1 MKSFR
6 KVIATT
12 ALVVVGSMS
21 VATMASAETIVGT
34 GATFPSTFQ
43 AKATVDYSIAT
54 GHSVSYSNPQ
64 GSGAGKTAFFN
75 ATKQDFAGTDSAVKS
90 SEEALDTNSPKL
102 GWVYVPYVSGA
113 ISIAYKLDALNGAAL
128 NLSIPTIA
136 GIFDGTIKNWNDPLI
151 VADMKQAPVWANST
165 KASKYKGASV
175 LWTETSATAST
186 VTVTLTPAALKKA
199 KGKNIEV
206 FVDKAKKSAKSVK
219 VATKGQV
226 AIALTTKAASTYTVK
241 VDGKEVGKF
250 AQQDTT
256 PTLPSTPI
264 TVVVRSGGSGTTN
277 NFIKPLNAFNSK
289 WTVNDSF
296 TTAIPGGVVPTS
308 FQSQATSDAVSNLIA
323 ETNGSIGYTEVS
335 FVTDASR
342 AAKGMRSANVKNVAG
357 KFVAPTSAAT
367 SSMIADSDIDS
378 KGFVTFNYKQT
389 SNTTA
394 YPFVAITYALGR
406 TAASAKALVVA
417 DYLKW
422 ILNTFAPLQAEALGY
437 APLTGAVLTIAK
449 NNAARV
455 GSGS

>member
-6 KVIATT
+6 KIIAST

-34 GATFPSTFQ
+34 GATFPAAFQ

-54 GHSVSYSNPQ
+54 GHSVSYANPT
-64 GSGAGKTAFFN
+64 GSSAGKTAFFG
-75 ATKQDFAGTDSAVKS
+75 ATLQDFAGTDSAVS
-90 SEEALDTNSPKL
+90 SSQSGSTAFP
-102 GWVYVPYVSGA
+102 WVYVPYVSGA
-113 ISIAYKLDALNGAAL
+113 ISIAYRLDALNGAAL

-206 FVDKAKKSAKSVK
+206 FVDEAKKSAKSVK

-277 NFIKPLNAFNSK
+277 NFIKPLNALNSA

-308 FQSQATSDAVSNLIA
+308 FQSQSTSDAVSNLIA
-323 ETNGSIGYTEVS
+323 ETNGAIGYTEVS

-367 SSMIADSDIDS
+367 ASMIENSEIDS

-394 YPFVAITYALGR
+394 YPFVAVTYALAR
-406 TAASAKALVVA
+406 TAQSAKATVVG

-422 ILNTFAPLQAEALGY
+422 ILTQFAPAQAEALGY
-437 APLTGAVLTIAK
+437 APLTGAILTVAK

-455 GSGS
+455 GSGN

>member
-34 GATFPSTFQ
+34 GATFPATFQ

-54 GHSVSYSNPQ
+54 GHSVSYANPQ
-64 GSGAGKTAFFN
+64 GSGSGKTAFFGS
-75 ATKQDFAGTDSAVKS
+75 TLQDFAGTDSAVS
-90 SEEALDTNSPKL
+90 STQSGSTAFN
-102 GWVYVPYVSGA
+102 WVYVPYVSGA
-113 ISIAYKLDALNGAAL
+113 ISIAYRLDSLKGASL

-136 GIFDGTIKNWNDPLI
+136 GIFDGTIKTWNDPLI
-151 VADMKQAPVWANST
+151 LADMKIAPIWVNST
-165 KASKYKGASV
+165 KSSKFKGASA

-199 KGKNIEV
+199 KGKKIEV
-206 FVDKAKKSAKSVK
+206 FVDSAKKSMKSVN
-219 VATKGQV
+219 VATKGQI
-226 AIALTTKAASTYTVK
+226 AIALTTAAATYTVK

-250 AQQDTT
+250 AQQDNT

-264 TVVVRSGGSGTTN
+264 TVVVRSGTSGTTN

-289 WTVNDSF
+289 WTVDDSF
-296 TTAIPGGVVPTS
+296 TKGIPGGVAPTS
-308 FQSQATSDAVSNLIA
+308 FQSLQTSDLVSNLIA
-323 ETNGSIGYTEVS
+323 DTDGSIGYTEVS
-335 FVTDASR
+335 FATDATR

-367 SSMIADSDIDS
+367 SSMIADSAIDS
-378 KGFVTFNYKQT
+378 KGFVTFNFNQT

-394 YPFVAITYALGR
+394 YPFVAITYALAR
-406 TAASAKALVVA
+406 TAASSKATIVA

-422 ILNTFAPLQAEALGY
+422 ILNSFAPLQAEALGY

-455 GSGS
+455 GSGN

>member
-21 VATMASAETIVGT
+21 VATMASAESIVGT
-34 GATFPSTFQ
+34 GATFPATFQ

-54 GHSVSYSNPQ
+54 GHNVSYANPQ
-64 GSGAGKTAFFN
+64 GSSSGRTAFFT
-75 ATKQDFAGTDSAVKS
+75 AGQDFAGTDSAETAGS
-90 SEEALDTNSPKL
+90 SRSTAF
-102 GWVYVPYVSGA
+102 GWVYVPYVAGA
-113 ISIAYKLDALNGAAL
+113 ISIAYRLDALKGAAL
-128 NLSIPTIA
+128 NLSIPTVA

-151 VADMKQAPVWANST
+151 VADMKQAPAWANST

-175 LWTETSATAST
+175 LWTETSANAST

-226 AIALTTKAASTYTVK
+226 EIKLTTNAASTYTVK

-250 AQQDTT
+250 AQVDST

-277 NFIKPLNAFNSK
+277 NFIRTLNAINSK
-289 WTVNDSF
+289 WTIKDAFNEG
-296 TTAIPGGVVPTS
+296 IPGGVVPTS
-308 FQSQATSDAVSNLIA
+308 FQSQPTSDAVSNLIA

-335 FVTDASR
+335 FVTDATR
-342 AAKGMRSANVKNVAG
+342 AAKGMRSANIKNVAG

-367 SSMIADSDIDS
+367 SSMVADSDIDS

-389 SNTTA
+389 TNTTA

-406 TAASAKALVVA
+406 TAASAKATVVSE
-417 DYLKW
+417 YLKW
-422 ILNTFAPLQAEALGY
+422 ILNSFAPLQAEALGY

-449 NNAARV
+449 NNAARI